1 MFSVDYN
8 GTYPALVVVAGGA
21 LVVVALV
28 VVPPEVPPHKLT
40 LPRDRE
46 ITLGGG
52 TLPPLKL
59 IWNPRVKVD
68 PAGWAAFQPASE
80 KVQVVEELHLTLRPF
95 QTLKDKLRCAFV

>member
-28 VVPPEVPPHKLT
+28 VVPPEVPPHKLP

-46 ITLGGG
+46 FTLGGG

-80 KVQVVEELHLTLRPF
+80 KVQVVEELQLTLRPF